1 MFVTYLEK
9 EGGRI
14 VTLVDMTW
22 WCSASIRH
30 RDCGK
35 SIVNTT
41 LLVECLDCRSLALHI
56 HRMVHCVINSQLLV
70 KCGGTIPFHH
80 SETGL
85 LLSIDFRDIMLLN
98 GVHFE
103 PGVVGDDLRRRVQ
116 LGSLN
121 RPANLTWDPSL
132 VVLCFPSVVGFLQ
145 WADLLREV
153 PGECWLENSICRVL
167 QRMLLGAF
175 QA

>member
-1 MFVTYLEK
+1 MSMCLALMRHLRTCGGLHDGRFSVKDVVIVGFLYKSVRVKMFVTYLEK

-35 SIVNTT
+35 SIVNAT

-56 HRMVHCVINSQLLV
+56 HRMVHRVVNSQLLV
-70 KCGGTIPFHH
+70 KSGGTIPFHH

-85 LLSIDFRDIMLLN
+85 LLSIDF
-98 GVHFE
+98 
-103 PGVVGDDLRRRVQ
+103 
-116 LGSLN
+116 
-121 RPANLTWDPSL
+121 
-132 VVLCFPSVVGFLQ
+132 
-145 WADLLREV
+145 
-153 PGECWLENSICRVL
+153 
-167 QRMLLGAF
+167 
-175 QA
+175 